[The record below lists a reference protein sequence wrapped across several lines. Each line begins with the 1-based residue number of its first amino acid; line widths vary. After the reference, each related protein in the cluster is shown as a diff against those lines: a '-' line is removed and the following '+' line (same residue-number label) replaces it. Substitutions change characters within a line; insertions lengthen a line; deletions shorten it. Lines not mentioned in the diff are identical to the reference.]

1 MKTHD
6 VRNLI
11 AAAVAGGLLLA
22 AAASA
27 AVVGVVTAVSK
38 RDLTVSGA
46 VYPIDDGVALEDMT
60 GQRITWPEIR
70 PGVSVELDFDEEGRL
85 VTIRANVVR

>member
-1 MKTHD
+1 MKKLD

-11 AAAVAGGLLLA
+11 AAAVAGGLLLGSV
-22 AAASA
+22 ASA
-27 AVVGVVTAVSK
+27 AVAGVVTAVSK
-38 RDLTVSGA
+38 RDLTVAGA
-46 VYPIDDGVALEDMT
+46 VYPVGEDVALEDMT

-70 PGVSVELDFDEEGRL
+70 PGIQVELDFDEEGRL

>member
-1 MKTHD
+1 MRKLD

-11 AAAVAGGLLLA
+11 VGAVAGGLLLGSV
-22 AAASA
+22 ASA

-38 RDLTVSGA
+38 RDVTVSGA
-46 VYPIDDGVALEDMT
+46 VYPVDEDVALEDMT
-60 GQRITWPEIR
+60 GQGITWPELR
-70 PGVSVELDFDEEGRL
+70 PGVPVELDFDEEGRL